1 MKLLQTSRQLPGII
15 VCLLLFLQACTSSSS
30 LAPTAPTQEAGPTPV
45 FQPKLS
51 TINIPVSFRLTTL
64 EDKLNQEFAGILY
77 KDEDLTGDN
86 VAVTVSK
93 TGKMSMQAEG
103 NKIFFTVP
111 LHVYAKGRWR
121 WEACKICP
129 TFQKTEDT
137 EFDLVVKSESI
148 LSFTE
153 DYRVKTITSGNFEW
167 GTTKPY
173 LTLGPLKIG
182 LARFIEPQMR
192 KQMATLTARLD
203 TEIQNR
209 LLLKEYVQQAW
220 LQLQQ
225 PIPIDKKLDAW
236 LTITPQDI
244 RVSPLV
250 AHNGELVLQ
259 IGLNSYLQ
267 TVTNGKPT
275 INLNTVLPKLVTDT
289 RMANNIQIGLAS
301 EITYDHAT
309 KLLKEQLV
317 GKRFTSA
324 GNKDE
329 ILVHDLALS
338 TSNDKMVL
346 MLDVTGKT
354 KTGFF
359 TKNITGK
366 IFLKAMPYYDAATAS
381 IKVRDLD
388 YDLNTKDRILQ
399 TASWLAKNRFVESIQ
414 GQISFPVKD
423 QLNNARNLVQKTLDQ
438 SERIHESVVLKGQIT
453 EMVPDAIYLTPTSI
467 KVVVNA
473 KGNLTAFIDKL

>member
-1 MKLLQTSRQLPGII
+1 VKLFRTGRQLSRYILGSIFI
-15 VCLLLFLQACTSSSS
+15 LQACTSSSS
-30 LAPTAPTQEAGPTPV
+30 LTPVAPTPEIGPTPI

-51 TINIPVSFRLTTL
+51 TINIPVTFRLTTL
-64 EDKLNQEFAGILY
+64 EDKLNQEFAGVLY
-77 KDEDLTGDN
+77 RDENLTDDN

-93 TGKMSMQAEG
+93 TGRMTMQAEG
-103 NKIFFTVP
+103 SKIFFTVP
-111 LHVYAKGRWR
+111 LHIYAKGRWM

-129 TFQKTEDT
+129 TIQKTEDT
-137 EFDLVVKSESI
+137 EFDLVVKSESL

-153 DYRVKTITSGNFEW
+153 DYRVKTVTTGNFEW

-192 KQMATLTARLD
+192 KQMATLTTRLD
-203 TEIQNR
+203 SEIQDR
-209 LLLKEYVQQAW
+209 LLIKEYVQQAW

-236 LTITPQDI
+236 LTITPQGI

-250 AHNGELVLQ
+250 AHNGELMLQ

-267 TVTNGKPT
+267 TVTNGKPV
-275 INLNTVLPKLVTDT
+275 INTNTVLPKLITDS
-289 RMANNIQIGLAS
+289 RMANDIQIGLAS
-301 EITYDHAT
+301 EISYDHAT

-324 GNKDE
+324 AGKDE
-329 ILVHDLALS
+329 VLVHDLALS
-338 TSNDKMVL
+338 ASNNKLVV

-354 KTGFF
+354 KASFF
-359 TKNITGK
+359 TKNIAGK
-366 IFLKAMPYYDAATAS
+366 IFLKAVPYYDAATAS

-388 YDLNTKDRILQ
+388 YDFDTKDRILQ
-399 TASWLAKNRFVESIQ
+399 TASWLAKNRFVESIES
-414 GQISFPVKD
+414 QINFPVKN
-423 QLNNARNLVQKTLDQ
+423 QLDNARNLIQKTLNQ
-438 SERIHESVVLKGQIT
+438 SERIHESVLLKGQIT
-453 EMVPDAIYLTPTSI
+453 EIMPDAIYLTPTAI

-473 KGNLTAFIDKL
+473 KGNLTAYIDKL

>member
-1 MKLLQTSRQLPGII
+1 VKLLITGRFYII
-15 VCLLLFLQACTSSSS
+15 CILLFVQACTSSSS
-30 LAPTAPTQEAGPTPV
+30 LAPVAPTQETKPTPV

-51 TINIPVSFRLTTL
+51 TINIPVSFRITTL
-64 EDKLNQEFAGILY
+64 EDRLNQEFAGVLY

-93 TGKMSMQAEG
+93 TGRLGMQAEG

-111 LHVYAKGRWR
+111 LHIYAKGRWM

-129 TFQKTEDT
+129 TIQKTEDT
-137 EFDLVVKSESI
+137 EFDLVVKSESL

-153 DYRVKTITSGNFEW
+153 DYRVKTVTTGNFEW
-167 GTTKPY
+167 GNAKPY
-173 LTLGPLKIG
+173 ITLGPLKIG
-182 LARFIEPQMR
+182 LTRFIEPQMR
-192 KQMATLTARLD
+192 KQMANLTARLD

-220 LQLQQ
+220 LQLQK
-225 PIPIDKKLDAW
+225 PIPIDKKMDAW

-244 RVSPLV
+244 QVSPLV
-250 AHNGELVLQ
+250 ARNGELTLQ
-259 IGLNSYLQ
+259 IGFNSYIQ
-267 TVTNGKPT
+267 TVTNGKPSFT
-275 INLNTVLPKLVTDT
+275 PNNTLPKLLTSS
-289 RMANNIQIGLAS
+289 RMANEIQIGLTN
-301 EITYDHAT
+301 EISYDHAT

-317 GKRFTSA
+317 GKRFTFA
-324 GNKDE
+324 GGKDE

-338 TSNDKMVL
+338 TSGDKMVV

-359 TKNITGK
+359 TKNIAGK
-366 IFLKAMPYYDAATAS
+366 IFLKAVPYYDAATTS

-399 TASWLAKNRFVESIQ
+399 TASWLAKNKFVESIQ
-414 GQISFPVKD
+414 SQINFPVKN
-423 QLNNARNLVQKTLDQ
+423 QLDNARNLLQKTLDQ
-438 SERIHESVVLKGQIT
+438 SERIHESVLLKGQIT
-453 EMVPDAIYLTPTSI
+453 EIVPDAIYLTPTSI
-467 KVVVNA
+467 KAVVNA